1 MNISSAHISLS
12 ISYLPCWRAIVACD
26 IPIGKMM
33 QPHHEYIARQVTLF
47 SQVNELMRQFV
58 PRLLLKVYA
67 AVNERNTQKRPEK
80 HRCKNKELLGKI
92 HTRRKKYCFHLFSKR
107 GVIQMYMQSFE
118 SLWESQRRILWIVEQ
133 NEGLIGPDGFSF
145 ENTISSAN
153 ITCANITFTDIT

>member
-1 MNISSAHISLS
+1 MNISSAHVSLS

-107 GVIQMYMQSFE
+107 GVIQIYMQSFE
-118 SLWESQRRILWIVEQ
+118 SLWESQRRIL
-133 NEGLIGPDGFSF
+133 
-145 ENTISSAN
+145 
-153 ITCANITFTDIT
+153 